1 MGGSMK
7 GNRSKPA
14 TPKELITM
22 LEQDM
27 RKQFIV
33 HMGKIAENKDRI
45 RELEKPGSTT
55 KYWLKQ

>member
-1 MGGSMK
+1 MK

>member
-1 MGGSMK
+1 MK

-14 TPKELITM
+14 TPKELISM
-22 LEQDM
+22 LEQSM
-27 RKQFIV
+27 RKNLID
-33 HMGKIAENKDRI
+33 HMDAISENRDRI